1 MQRASLLSVK
11 DFMPVIPLLAGAWV
25 RLPNKKMMGV
35 SAGNC
40 WLPCTCTVS
49 TCRESLKLAVAEE
62 PAGETNDTL
71 PPSNTNPVPERVMT
85 KVAEDGSGT
94 GDVMLIFKIFDL
106 SRVSRD
112 MTNDDSGSDLSGYMT
127 EDVDCTMLLAEFMRL
142 MAGTDLADE
151 TLVFARRGHKG
162 LGRVCMENVTSTPGG
177 IANGEYTCR
186 MPLLKW
192 DQPVQ
197 NALGGITSSV
207 LLPGV
212 RHFNFMKSSPVASTK
227 IAKNG

>member
-1 MQRASLLSVK
+1 
-11 DFMPVIPLLAGAWV
+11 
-25 RLPNKKMMGV
+25 
-35 SAGNC
+35 
-40 WLPCTCTVS
+40 
-49 TCRESLKLAVAEE
+49 
-62 PAGETNDTL
+62 
-71 PPSNTNPVPERVMT
+71 MT

-106 SRVSRD
+106 SSVPRD
-112 MTNDDSGSDLSGYMT
+112 MTNDDSGSNLSGYMT
-127 EDVDCTMLLAEFMRL
+127 EEVDCTMLLAEFMRL
-142 MAGTDLADE
+142 MAGSDMADE

-186 MPLLKW
+186 MPLLKY

-197 NALGGITSSV
+197 NALGGITWSA

-212 RHFNFMKSSPVASTK
+212 RHFKVRKSPTAPSTK
-227 IAKNG
+227 ITKNG